1 MADAASICREIVSH
15 KEFFQSWEGDSLNDS
30 FEKVIV
36 SLVKGMKALSAADA
50 SKIID
55 VLSNS
60 PYGQKGTKNIKSAI
74 DAKLSAHNFQRS
86 KSSVNADV
94 VRQHITD
101 ILKIF
106 TQEEAD
112 KLQNHRVSEAAKFTV
127 IVERHA
133 EQKNNNNT

>member
-1 MADAASICREIVSH
+1 MTPVRR
-15 KEFFQSWEGDSLNDS
+15 SL
-30 FEKVIV
+30 
-36 SLVKGMKALSAADA
+36 SLWSKACKHCLHRC
-50 SKIID
+50 K
-55 VLSNS
+55 
-60 PYGQKGTKNIKSAI
+60 QNIKSAI

-86 KSSVNADV
+86 KSSVNANDV
-94 VRQHITD
+94 VRQHIKD

-133 EQKNNNNT
+133 EQKIIITPKKKAEPDWVHPSP